1 MEAKGGSTVKDVKA
15 GTATRYG
22 PDASGPEDDRLDP
35 DERVKISC
43 CIRIAAGRTRRPP
56 GAFGLESAASAPP
69 KKPKEPI
76 RIYEGSVCSTT

>member
-1 MEAKGGSTVKDVKA
+1 MKA
-15 GTATRYG
+15 GTPPLSFT
-22 PDASGPEDDRLDP
+22 DTSGPEDDRFDP

-56 GAFGLESAASAPP
+56 GAFGLESTASAPP